1 MLKNGN
7 LKNVVK
13 EKKLNFILHSDTQKK
28 KCNYSILY
36 RIYSDPNEYW
46 KRSTLHCT
54 WYAALHTVRCIVR
67 VHAKHCNAFYSARF
81 LTHGTLTVHCTLH
94 NAHGMLH

>member
-28 KCNYSILY
+28 MQLQYFVSNL
-36 RIYSDPNEYW
+36 
-46 KRSTLHCT
+46 
-54 WYAALHTVRCIVR
+54 
-67 VHAKHCNAFYSARF
+67 
-81 LTHGTLTVHCTLH
+81 
-94 NAHGMLH
+94 

>member
-28 KCNYSILY
+28 NATTVFCIESIVIPKKEPEGNVA
-36 RIYSDPNEYW
+36 RCIG
-46 KRSTLHCT
+46 RGTLHCT
-54 WYAALHTVRCIVR
+54 RYVALYVYMQNIAMHFTVRV
-67 VHAKHCNAFYSARF
+67 S
-81 LTHGTLTVHCTLH
+81 
-94 NAHGMLH
+94 